1 MPAHAPHSAT
11 RPSDTNAYAAFK
23 DRYGADVQPPLHDGF
38 PHAGPTYEGPDGWE
52 LEPGERIGPPPKT
65 RSKAMR
71 RVVFVGL
78 VTLGGL
84 GGVWALVGDQ
94 MKPPGWL
101 TEKLEAAL
109 AQVQR
114 AATELASRN
123 QAAPAAP
130 LPTAGSTPSPSD
142 VAMTSTNPIETERAI
157 AMDAGPRPETAPEQP
172 PEAPPAPEPLTAPSA
187 DPADPNQKRALAAG
201 LHPQLSRVL
210 LARMSAADYRNAAHA
225 VKIALAETPDSE
237 VFVWPKQRKPEE
249 ALFNVRFVQ
258 GASVDCRRYVVSIT
272 KDGWL
277 TTALPLETCGLK
289 PVAVKAR
296 P

>member
-11 RPSDTNAYAAFK
+11 RSDTNAGEGFQLPFL
-23 DRYGADVQPPLHDGF
+23 DGLH
-38 PHAGPTYEGPDGWE
+38 HAGPSYDSPGGWE
-52 LEPGERIGPPPKT
+52 LEPGERIGPPLKK

-78 VTLGGL
+78 VMVGGL
-84 GGVWALVGDQ
+84 GGVWALASDH
-94 MKPPGWL
+94 MKPPEWL
-101 TEKLEAAL
+101 AEKLATTFSD
-109 AQVQR
+109 VQR
-114 AATELASRN
+114 AATELASRY
-123 QAAPAAP
+123 QAAPPALAPP
-130 LPTAGSTPSPSD
+130 LPIPPAATA
-142 VAMTSTNPIETERAI
+142 TSMKPIETERVV
-157 AMDAGPRPETAPEQP
+157 AMEPAPSAETAAATATEQP
-172 PEAPPAPEPLTAPSA
+172 LEAPPAPEPLTPPSA

-225 VKIALAETPDSE
+225 VKTALAETPDTE
-237 VFVWPKQRKPEE
+237 VFVWPRQRKPDE

-277 TTALPLETCGLK
+277 TTALPMETCGLK
-289 PVAVKAR
+289 PVVVKAK